1 VNCAELRQRIVDPS
15 SASTGG
21 HAPVVAHLQECGECR
36 SLARAF
42 GEVERLFG
50 AADRAVPP
58 EDLDERIRRRLARAP
73 GALPRLL
80 RDPRILGTAAVVA
93 IAIGAWLFFRPRGRE
108 TPAAPAAAPRSQ
120 ANREARPAPAE
131 GPPPAILAIR
141 SAPIAVGGAPMSD
154 AEKAQA
160 LGVRPREFVEIVP
173 ILIALDPF
181 FPETLSGA
189 DPPSLR
195 RPESPEDV
203 TKRLTAWD
211 DAGPTGRER
220 WLRLDAAF
228 GATEASRRRQV
239 EQRWSVVADFTPD
252 EKAGLRRL
260 ASRLVELDEKR
271 RARLAGDIRALERF
285 PARERRARWRALP
298 FARGLTGQ
306 EVASAEKLLLSF

>member
-1 VNCAELRQRIVDPS
+1 MNCAELRQRIVDPS

-42 GEVERLFG
+42 GEVERLF
-50 AADRAVPP
+50 AATDRAVPP
-58 EDLDERIRRRLARAP
+58 DDLDERIRRRLSRAP

-93 IAIGAWLFFRPRGRE
+93 IAIGAGLLLRLRGRE
-108 TPAAPAAAPRSQ
+108 TPAAPAAPRLQ
-120 ANREARPAPAE
+120 ASRHAKPTPAE
-131 GPPPAILAIR
+131 APPPAILAIG
-141 SAPIAVGGAPMSD
+141 SAPIAVGGVPLSD

-160 LGVRPREFVEIVP
+160 LGVGPREFVEFVP
-173 ILIALDPF
+173 VLGALDPF

-211 DAGPTGRER
+211 EAGPTGRDR

-228 GATEASRRRQV
+228 GATEAPRRRQV
-239 EQRWSVVADFTPD
+239 EQRWSVVADFTPE

-271 RARLAGDIRALERF
+271 RARLAADIRALDRF

-306 EVASAEKLLLSF
+306 EVASAEKLLLPF